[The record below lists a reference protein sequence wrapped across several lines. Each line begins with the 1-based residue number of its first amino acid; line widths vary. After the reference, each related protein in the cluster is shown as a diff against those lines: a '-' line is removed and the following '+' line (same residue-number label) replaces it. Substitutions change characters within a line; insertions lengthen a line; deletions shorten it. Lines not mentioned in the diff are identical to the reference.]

1 MDSIQKMKLFLI
13 NLYTKIITTDNFYT
27 NKKLYISFTFFFF
40 VITFILFGWTQDFF
54 CFDNSIKGDLFGQL
68 GDFSGGILG
77 PIFALISILLLIKTL
92 NQQQNVT
99 KENKILTETQRFND
113 LFFELVN
120 LYQEQTKE
128 LQDTEICE
136 VTENGKTRNVTFNC
150 NNKDFFDINK
160 RKAQKNFK
168 PQASYLKNTRL
179 AQNAYSTFY
188 LEHKSKL
195 AIYYRTLY
203 RIFDLI
209 HNSKTLEEDSRK
221 EYAKIV
227 RAQLTESELFFLR
240 YNALTYYG
248 ENFIVLL
255 NRYNILKHLPHFEL
269 LEFKDWWEHL
279 SVDERSS
286 IDVLFCI
293 MKDLIK
299 RADRDCLFNR
309 QQVPIPSL
317 RYSIY
322 ITLINKSD
330 LVIEIKIKTKKLN
343 TTNGY
348 KGLDK
353 FTNDQIQALLD
364 CFIKE
369 LIVYSNFKK
378 FNNPTDLKFYSLPI
392 LIKGN
397 TVTIISGVKNEKH
410 EKLNFRS
417 IER

>member
-1 MDSIQKMKLFLI
+1 M
-13 NLYTKIITTDNFYT
+13 
-27 NKKLYISFTFFFF
+27 
-40 VITFILFGWTQDFF
+40 
-54 CFDNSIKGDLFGQL
+54 
-68 GDFSGGILG
+68 
-77 PIFALISILLLIKTL
+77 
-92 NQQQNVT
+92 
-99 KENKILTETQRFND
+99 
-113 LFFELVN
+113 
-120 LYQEQTKE
+120 
-128 LQDTEICE
+128 
-136 VTENGKTRNVTFNC
+136 
-150 NNKDFFDINK
+150 
-160 RKAQKNFK
+160 
-168 PQASYLKNTRL
+168 
-179 AQNAYSTFY
+179 
-188 LEHKSKL
+188 
-195 AIYYRTLY
+195 
-203 RIFDLI
+203 
-209 HNSKTLEEDSRK
+209 
-221 EYAKIV
+221 
-227 RAQLTESELFFLR
+227 
-240 YNALTYYG
+240 
-248 ENFIVLL
+248 
-255 NRYNILKHLPHFEL
+255 PHFEL